1 MRGGPLGA
9 LLTRFGASVTATE
22 AVGPSSSGARTLLA
36 AAERSG
42 ESAIHGVRGLL
53 WILFLVGF
61 TSWSGIPAFAAAA
74 VGVFLG
80 AIWLAF
86 LALLQGARSFNPTR
100 YGLVILDGLL
110 VLRAVAASEGASE
123 ATFLAQL
130 FGAAPPPPDVQ
141 AYVPPLLVFIALSA
155 ALRIDLRAAVVVTI
169 IALSTYAYAAVTLRV
184 APDEALFVG
193 GVIFLAGVVGTNA
206 TRVVRQVVL
215 RAQEQ
220 AVLEAFLPEHMSRD
234 MTVAGGLERSGRLE
248 EVTLLTCDVRG
259 FTKMSEQLTP
269 VDTVAFV
276 NMYLEAVCPAI
287 VGSGGVIDKFMGDG
301 VLAFFEGGG
310 HAGRALNAA
319 RGIVAAAA
327 RVKTRS
333 GDPIKVGVAV
343 HSGVVLVG
351 TIGPRSRR
359 EYTIISDTVNTLS
372 RLEELNK
379 HFQSVI
385 TASDKTLS
393 EVAPEQRHGFTGPE
407 TIPVRGRA
415 EPVVVYYLRP
425 PASAEAAVAQAVAAA
440 PKPPAAPEPAA
451 APAQPQVQY
460 WKD

>member
-1 MRGGPLGA
+1 MRGVPGG
-9 LLTRFGASVTATE
+9 LLAGLLARFGAFTSAVE

-42 ESAIHGVRGLL
+42 EAAIHGVRGLL

-61 TSWSGIPAFAAAA
+61 TTWSGIPAVVAA
-74 VGVFLG
+74 VGGILLGGLWLLFLRG
-80 AIWLAF
+80 
-86 LALLQGARSFNPTR
+86 LQGRSFTPAR
-100 YGLVILDGLL
+100 YGLILFDGLL
-110 VLRAVAASEGASE
+110 VVRGIAARDTSSE
-123 ATFLAQL
+123 AAALAQL
-130 FGAAPPPPDVQ
+130 FGSTPAPPDVQ
-141 AYVPPLLVFIALSA
+141 AYVPPLLVFIALSGALRVDIRA
-155 ALRIDLRAAVVVTI
+155 ALIVAVVAAT
-169 IALSTYAYAAVTLRV
+169 TYAYHAISFRLPA
-184 APDEALFVG
+184 DEALFG
-193 GVIFLAGVVGTNA
+193 GVVVLLAGIIGTNA
-206 TRVVRQVVL
+206 ARVLRQVVL
-215 RAQEQ
+215 KAQEQ

-234 MTVAGGLERSGRLE
+234 LTVAGGLERSGRLE

-276 NMYLEAVCPAI
+276 NTYLEAVCPAI

-343 HSGVVLVG
+343 HSGEVLVG

-379 HFQSVI
+379 HFQSVVV
-385 TASDKTLS
+385 ASDRTLS
-393 EVAPEQRHGFTGPE
+393 EVTPEQRHGFVGPE

-415 EPVVVYYLRP
+415 EPVIVHYLKP
-425 PASAEAAVAQAVAAA
+425 DPAAASATA
-440 PKPPAAPEPAA
+440 PAAPAPPPPEPEPA
-451 APAQPQVQY
+451 APAQPQITY